1 MPLLKLIHNNYQS
14 PSTFKTLSIPSIWR
28 LNRYIKHKQQA
39 ILSQPVVLAMNRPPK
54 PVSMEKKLDERFER
68 VEKALAA
75 LVDSLTKYNPSEKL
89 AADLVE
95 ADRELSVVLKELE
108 THQNNVA
115 RIKKL
120 QEETDALD
128 SQTKNILQNLWDM
141 RKELKS
147 TPTTTYTDSSNRRY
161 AFTTAD
167 LLTYARR
174 ISPNTLPP
182 PGITNGV
189 DLSAPR
195 SPSPNNLVSQTPGAN
210 SSFVGTPA
218 ASTPA
223 AGAPPTPLNG
233 NVGTPQPQAQAQA
246 QAQQQQQQQASQQQA
261 STSIAHLPPHLAM
274 QLNPNEN
281 PPFFPWPT
289 IDKIRSGAL
298 MKYQDLVNRGIDP
311 KNYDPE
317 EEERRKKEEE
327 QARKEAEEQARQERE
342 EHERRRREEVERMMR
357 EREAARQA
365 EAGAAGGG
373 GAGGSISGPSAGAPP
388 SVQRPAAKQFTF
400 LDADDDDDDDE
411 EE

>member
-1 MPLLKLIHNNYQS
+1 
-14 PSTFKTLSIPSIWR
+14 
-28 LNRYIKHKQQA
+28 
-39 ILSQPVVLAMNRPPK
+39 
-54 PVSMEKKLDERFER
+54 MEKKLDERFER

-95 ADRELSVVLKELE
+95 ADRELSVVLKELQ

-115 RIKKL
+115 KIKKL

-147 TPTTTYTDSSNRRY
+147 TPTTTYADSSSPRY
-161 AFTTAD
+161 AFTTAE
-167 LLTYARR
+167 LLAYARR

-195 SPSPNNLVSQTPGAN
+195 SPSPNNLASQTPGAN

-233 NVGTPQPQAQAQA
+233 NVGTPQPQSQAQSQVQA
-246 QAQQQQQQQASQQQA
+246 QAQQQQQQQPSQQQQQT

-317 EEERRKKEEE
+317 EEERRKKDEE
-327 QARKEAEEQARQERE
+327 QARKEAEERARQERE

-365 EAGAAGGG
+365 EAAAAGGG
-373 GAGGSISGPSAGAPP
+373 GGGGGGGAGGGSISGPSAGAPP